1 MKYFKSS
8 TNFPQHSPA
17 LHARLTVLLIQIDV
31 QRFIIVVNCDLG
43 REILGKV
50 IKSFLPVGHNKG
62 VLKKQC
68 LKQEADV

>member
-43 REILGKV
+43 REILGSDK
-50 IKSFLPVGHNKG
+50 IKNRR
-62 VLKKQC
+62 Q
-68 LKQEADV
+68 